1 MTKLHTYR
9 HSSPRGGARLRTGL
23 LWLAILLGPL
33 TLTAC
38 DLGNLFHV
46 GGEGR
51 LADPVAGPV
60 VEPTSEDIQAIQ
72 RALADLGY
80 APGPADGKAG
90 SRTAS
95 AIRQYQTRAGLPVD
109 GEVTLALLESLK
121 TNPVAAPPRPERTD
135 TADHLPPPDVGR
147 EVVKDDVVIDSKD
160 DELAPLYEIGDVFA
174 WSDGMV
180 ETVVRM
186 GGDRIFW
193 RSSDGSSFNA
203 DRNFVLPPSSWDDA
217 AGPGN
222 AKSSVGSGKLWP
234 LPGLREKFQ
243 VSTAGPAGGEAVHD
257 WSCSFQGRK
266 KLTVPAGT
274 FDTLVLT
281 CERGQAADGD
291 WRYRTWFYAPAV
303 RHYVRRVDT
312 FVDGT
317 TRPIGL
323 VAIRPGG
330 KGWPAAARAGLD
342 WAIQDALNEQP
353 VGSSAEWGSTSLR
366 ANFRIM
372 PTGSRDAVGGQ
383 DCRTFV
389 LVRQFGEDRRS
400 YPAISCKD
408 GETGT
413 WLVPV
418 LDKGAVPAGAVVAA
432 TP

>member
-1 MTKLHTYR
+1 MTKYYRYR
-9 HSSPRGGARLRTGL
+9 HSGPRGGARLRAGL
-23 LWLAILLGPL
+23 LWPVILAGSL

-38 DLGNLFHV
+38 DLGNLLHV

-51 LADPVAGPV
+51 LADPVAVPV
-60 VEPTSEDIQAIQ
+60 AEPTSDDVKAIQ
-72 RALADLGY
+72 SALADLGY

-90 SRTAS
+90 SRTVS
-95 AIRQYQTRAGLPVD
+95 AVRQYQARAGLPVD
-109 GEVTLALLESLK
+109 GKVTLALLESLK
-121 TNPVAAPPRPERTD
+121 TDPVPAPPPDRVD
-135 TADHLPPPDVGR
+135 TVDTLPPPDLGR
-147 EVVKDDVVIDSKD
+147 EVAKDDVVIDSKD
-160 DELAPLYEIGDVFA
+160 DAVAPLYEVGDVFA
-174 WSDGMV
+174 WSDGTV
-180 ETVVRM
+180 ETVVRV
-186 GGDRIFW
+186 GGNRIFW

-203 DRNFVLPPSSWDDA
+203 DRNFVLPPSSWDDSV
-217 AGPGN
+217 GPGN
-222 AKSSVGSGKLWP
+222 AKSSLGADSLWP
-234 LPGLREKFQ
+234 LPDLRAKFQ
-243 VSTAGPAGGEAVHD
+243 VATSGPAGDETVRD
-257 WSCSFQGRK
+257 WSCSFRGRK

-281 CERGQAADGD
+281 CERGQVAEGD

-303 RHYVRRVDT
+303 RHYVRRVDSLA
-312 FVDGT
+312 DGT

-323 VAIRPGG
+323 IAIRPGG

-353 VGSSAEWGSTSLR
+353 VGSGAEWSSTSLR
-366 ANFRIM
+366 AEFQIM
-372 PTGSRDAVGGQ
+372 PTGSREVGGGSQ

-400 YPAISCKD
+400 YPAIACKD

-432 TP
+432 AL